1 MYILIKNQSTF
12 NNLRSLSGP
21 SPNYFLSNHTNFSQ
35 TQSGATVRTTS
46 SGAPQWTSN
55 VIHLSPAGY
64 LAAAI
69 IEVVT
74 TPKNDDSLSSASGS
88 VAVLK

>member
-1 MYILIKNQSTF
+1 
-12 NNLRSLSGP
+12 
-21 SPNYFLSNHTNFSQ
+21 
-35 TQSGATVRTTS
+35 
-46 SGAPQWTSN
+46 